1 MKKAELIRMNLTSIE
16 KGTLDYSKLGEV
28 INYIS
33 WATKFNKE
41 TSEEL
46 DRLSNRVIAIQER
59 HGVTKIEK
67 EIKEE
72 KNMNKTTTTTK
83 ENTAAATKE
92 TKKEETRPAVTADT
106 SKYLQSNSLPIDAE
120 VFDKFAPLLTDDLK
134 IRRWACNKNLYTFYL
149 GRGQVAEITF
159 RRKDFRVACRPA
171 YAPEHY
177 QARKSGY
184 GLDAYTDEAELTA
197 AVAEVN
203 GLLDFYRQVEADKK
217 AEKEKKAAEKKAAAE
232 AKKKAAAAKKAEKE
246 TTKKAAN
253 KKAADK

>member
-1 MKKAELIRMNLTSIE
+1 MIKTTKKELNSLSKKELVDFLIKKGCDRKTAESFTKEELVNLLWEAVQST
-16 KGTLDYSKLGEV
+16 
-28 INYIS
+28 
-33 WATKFNKE
+33 NKE
-41 TSEEL
+41 
-46 DRLSNRVIAIQER
+46 
-59 HGVTKIEK
+59 
-67 EIKEE
+67 EE

-92 TKKEETRPAVTADT
+92 TKKEETRPAITADT

-171 YAPEHY
+171 YSPEHY

-246 TTKKAAN
+246 ATKKAAN

>member
-1 MKKAELIRMNLTSIE
+1 MTTKKTTTSAKKADTTSKKATTTKKEE
-16 KGTLDYSKLGEV
+16 KTMKTQETKK
-28 INYIS
+28 
-33 WATKFNKE
+33 AT
-41 TSEEL
+41 T
-46 DRLSNRVIAIQER
+46 
-59 HGVTKIEK
+59 TKK
-67 EIKEE
+67 AATTKKEE
-72 KNMNKTTTTTK
+72 KNMNKAQ
-83 ENTAAATKE
+83 ENKAQEKRPAITAAT
-92 TKKEETRPAVTADT
+92 DT
-106 SKYLQSNSLPIDAE
+106 HLQSNSLDIEAE

-171 YAPEHY
+171 YAPENY

-184 GLDAYTDEAELTA
+184 GLDAYTDEVELTA
-197 AVAEVN
+197 AVAEIN

-217 AEKEKKAAEKKAAAE
+217 AAKEKKAAEKKAAAE

-246 TTKKAAN
+246 ATKKAAN